1 MKKNIGNIDRVIRI
15 VLGMAIAA
23 VGYIYESWWG
33 LLGIIPFATA
43 LINFCPL
50 YAPFKINTIEKKD

>member
-1 MKKNIGNIDRVIRI
+1 
-15 VLGMAIAA
+15 MAIAA